1 MVPYMATSLPPAA
14 VTSFFDRFSAVGF
27 WIFAHGLQCLRRVIC
42 GDTEQHCKLLLGLIC
57 GSLVRLRPTHSQFI
71 AAAGTEIRR
80 DDRACRPGQYPAPRE
95 AAMAAFAK
103 SWRRAPPLI

>member
-14 VTSFFDRFSAVGF
+14 VTSFFDRFSAGGF
-27 WIFAHGLQCLRRVIC
+27 WIFAHGIQCLRRVIC

-71 AAAGTEIRR
+71 APARTEIRR
-80 DDRACRPGQYPAPRE
+80 DDRACRPGNTRVRAKPRWQH
-95 AAMAAFAK
+95 
-103 SWRRAPPLI
+103 SPRVGGGSPSI